1 MAHQSEPETF
11 IDKLEAVVPENLT
24 RFDTFPKLPSTY
36 KTRTDSRG
44 FLTLLVSL
52 LAFLL
57 VLNDIGEYIWGW
69 PDYEFSIDAENSS
82 SMDINVD
89 MVVNMPCGYLSVDL
103 RDAVGDRLYL
113 SNGFKR
119 DGTLFDIGQATL
131 LQEHTQALSV
141 RQAIAQSRK
150 SRGLLDTILRRDPPP
165 FKPTY
170 NYRPDGS
177 ACRIFGTVT
186 VKKVTANLHV
196 TTLGHGYTSRQH
208 VDHSLMNLSHV
219 ITEFSFGPYF
229 PDIAQP
235 LDNSFELTHEPFIA
249 YQYFLHVVPTT
260 YIPPRSHPLRTNQY
274 SVTHYTHQVDHGQG
288 TPGIFFKFEL
298 DPLHIAIHQR
308 STTFGQFFI
317 RCIGVVGGLFVCVSY
332 AVRIGTKAI
341 EVVTGTDP
349 SSGLVPPT
357 ATKATGARSKWT
369 GGDIRAR
376 GKVSDPVRVVQQ
388 GSGWV
393 VEKDSPYGSP
403 YNSPYLGAS
412 HSILVSPYLPNSP
425 GTPSFGPPPSVT
437 RSSFG
442 PVSPVPPSS
451 GTRSPSVN
459 APPPYSPQLSHT
471 SPLLSHST
479 PSNPND
485 ATAGTPLHNHFPP
498 TPGPSDG
505 FGDAKRV

>member
-1 MAHQSEPETF
+1 MLSLRHTSH
-11 IDKLEAVVPENLT
+11 LEAT
-24 RFDTFPKLPSTY
+24 RCARTSTA
-36 KTRTDSRG
+36 SPI
-44 FLTLLVSL
+44 TLIKSTTARALQESSSSLNSIRYTSQYIKGRPL
-52 LAFLL
+52 LA
-57 VLNDIGEYIWGW
+57 
-69 PDYEFSIDAENSS
+69 SS
-82 SMDINVD
+82 SS
-89 MVVNMPCGYLSVDL
+89 GSSSFL
-103 RDAVGDRLYL
+103 A
-113 SNGFKR
+113 SN
-119 DGTLFDIGQATL
+119 
-131 LQEHTQALSV
+131 S
-141 RQAIAQSRK
+141 
-150 SRGLLDTILRRDPPP
+150 ILIP
-165 FKPTY
+165 
-170 NYRPDGS
+170 
-177 ACRIFGTVT
+177 
-186 VKKVTANLHV
+186 
-196 TTLGHGYTSRQH
+196 YTS
-208 VDHSLMNLSHV
+208 
-219 ITEFSFGPYF
+219 
-229 PDIAQP
+229 
-235 LDNSFELTHEPFIA
+235 
-249 YQYFLHVVPTT
+249 
-260 YIPPRSHPLRTNQY
+260 
-274 SVTHYTHQVDHGQG
+274 
-288 TPGIFFKFEL
+288 
-298 DPLHIAIHQR
+298 
-308 STTFGQFFI
+308 

-341 EVVTGTDP
+341 DVVTGTDP

-412 HSILVSPYLPNSP
+412 HSILVSPYLPNRP